1 MAAETAEGGNMEATS
16 EQWAAREGTTK
27 RDCLVTRQ
35 LGIHCAPLSA
45 NFAAKTS
52 LNSWMG
58 DLCTNARWN
67 LQCQVPHSA
76 LLVGKYPGGDP
87 RCQRVLGPAAKPYA
101 PWLPHVIWVGAHS
114 SK

>member
-16 EQWAAREGTTK
+16 RTMGAQEGTTK

-52 LNSWMG
+52 LNCLEGSPVCHCRLG
-58 DLCTNARWN
+58 SSVSGSTQCTW
-67 LQCQVPHSA
+67 
-76 LLVGKYPGGDP
+76 G
-87 RCQRVLGPAAKPYA
+87 
-101 PWLPHVIWVGAHS
+101 
-114 SK
+114 